1 MLEKESAFVQDTL
14 FNWGEFMRRSIC
26 YCEPSLALAGEVNT
40 WKFSYTT
47 ATSLPKG
54 TRLKFDL
61 SSRGREIDWEIP
73 SPATKDKKNTIWAE
87 TPEGKVL
94 LAKEMSKPEAPTP
107 SFEFVLP
114 SEIKAGDTF
123 SIFIGTPEKNR
134 EEASKKGNRA
144 QTSTQRRRP
153 FYLYIDPKG
162 KGDYRDPEIFSL
174 DVRGN
179 QLKNIRIIAPSLVA
193 KNKRFDVVIR
203 FEDIFGNLT
212 NNAPEGTLVEVSY
225 EHLRENLNWKLFVP
239 ETGFIN
245 VPNLYFNEP
254 GIYRIQLRNLK
265 NQEVFYSAPIKCFAE
280 TDKSI
285 FWGVLHGESE
295 KIDSAENIE
304 ACLRQFRDEKN
315 MQFFASSSFESSEE
329 TSNEVWKTVATQT
342 AEFNED
348 FRFTTFLG
356 LQWFNEAPEEGLRQ
370 IIYAKDNKPILRKKD
385 AKTNALKK
393 IYKSHTPKDL
403 ISIPCFA
410 MAKGLETTFIDFDP
424 EYERV
429 VEIYNAWGSS
439 ECTAK
444 EGNPR
449 PIISEGKKGIFES
462 EKGSLRKALN
472 NNCRFGFVAGG
483 LDDRGVYSELFESDQ
498 VQYSPGMTA
507 IVAIEQTREA
517 LYQALINRSC
527 YATTGKRIV
536 LGFSIA
542 NASMGSE
549 LNTKSKPGLN
559 FNRHI
564 TGFVAGTAPI
574 KEILFIR
581 NGKPFHTIHPK
592 QEHYE
597 FAFDDT
603 EPLSKLLLSSPGD
616 KPRFAYYYMRVM
628 QEDGH
633 MAWGSP
639 IWIDQTEAS
648 LAPSNNKKPKKPSTK

>member
-1 MLEKESAFVQDTL
+1 
-14 FNWGEFMRRSIC
+14 MRRSIC
-26 YCEPSLALAGEVNT
+26 YCVPNHVLAGEVDT
-40 WKFSYTT
+40 WQFSYTT
-47 ATSLPKG
+47 STSLPKG
-54 TRLKFDL
+54 TRFKFDL
-61 SSRGREIDWEIP
+61 QSKGRDIDWEIP
-73 SPATKDKKNTIWAE
+73 SANFKDKKNVIWAE
-87 TPEGKVL
+87 TSEGKVIP
-94 LAKEMSKPEAPTP
+94 AKEVNKADAYTSY
-107 SFEFVLP
+107 FEFTLP
-114 SEIKAGDTF
+114 NEIKAGDTF
-123 SIFIGTPEKNR
+123 SIFMGSPEKNK
-134 EEASKKGNRA
+134 EEARKKGNRA
-144 QTSTQRRRP
+144 QTSIQRRRP

-162 KGDYRDPEIFSL
+162 KGDYRDPEIFTM

-179 QLKNIRIIAPSLVA
+179 VLKNIRIIAPSLVS
-193 KNKRFDVVIR
+193 KNKRFDVIIR

-254 GIYRIQLRNLK
+254 GIYKLQLRNLK
-265 NQEVFYSAPIKCFAE
+265 TNDVFFSAPIKCFAD

-285 FWGVLHGESE
+285 YWGVLHGESE

-304 ACLRQFRDEKN
+304 ACLRYYRDEKN
-315 MQFFASSSFESSEE
+315 MQFFASSPFESIEE
-329 TSNEVWKTVATQT
+329 TSNEIWKTISTQT

-348 FRFTTFLG
+348 YRFITFLG
-356 LQWFNEAPEEGLRQ
+356 FQWFNEAPEEGLRHV
-370 IIYAKDNKPILRKKD
+370 IYSKDNKPIMRKKD
-385 AKTNALKK
+385 MKTNALKK

-403 ISIPCFA
+403 ISIPSFT
-410 MAKGLETTFIDFDP
+410 MAKGFETTFVDFDP
-424 EYERV
+424 DYERV

-439 ECTAK
+439 ECLAK

-449 PIISEGKKGIFES
+449 PILAEGKKGIAET
-462 EKGSLRKALN
+462 EKGSIRRALN

-483 LDDRGVYSELFESDQ
+483 LDDRGVFDELYENQ

-507 IVAIEQTREA
+507 IIAIEQTREA

-527 YATTGKRIV
+527 YATTGERIV

-549 LNTKSKPGLN
+549 LNTKSKPGLS

-581 NGKPFHTIHPK
+581 NGKAFHTIHPK
-592 QEHYE
+592 QAHHE
-597 FAFDDT
+597 FAFDDS
-603 EPLSKLLLSSPGD
+603 EPLSKILLTPSNE
-616 KPRFAYYYMRVM
+616 KPPFVYYYVRVI

-633 MAWGSP
+633 MAWSSP
-639 IWIDQTEAS
+639 IWIDHTETAA
-648 LAPSNNKKPKKPSTK
+648 APTNGKKNKKAKA